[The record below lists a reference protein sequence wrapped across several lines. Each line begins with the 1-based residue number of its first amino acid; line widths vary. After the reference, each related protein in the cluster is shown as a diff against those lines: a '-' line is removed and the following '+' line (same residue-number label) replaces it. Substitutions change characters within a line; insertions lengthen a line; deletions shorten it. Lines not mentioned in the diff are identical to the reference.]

1 MSVTHVSPGL
11 RQLVRE
17 RAGEYCLIPEGVTW
31 AAHTVDH
38 IIAEKHGGTTTA
50 ENLALACTL
59 CNSRKGSDLVSI
71 DEQTGAIEP
80 LFHPRQNHWT
90 AHFQLVGGRIEP
102 RTAKGRATSR
112 LLRFNDPD
120 RVQERELLVASGSIR
135 ALPGKGISPIKPSAV
150 LKETPWN
157 EAPVRLQCRP

>member
-17 RAGEYCLIPEGVTW
+17 RAGECCEYCLIPEGVTW

-59 CNSRKGSDLVSI
+59 WN
-71 DEQTGAIEP
+71 EQTWC
-80 LFHPRQNHWT
+80 L
-90 AHFQLVGGRIEP
+90 QL
-102 RTAKGRATSR
+102 
-112 LLRFNDPD
+112 LM
-120 RVQERELLVASGSIR
+120 GSIF
-135 ALPGKGISPIKPSAV
+135 
-150 LKETPWN
+150 
-157 EAPVRLQCRP
+157 VRYGLAHLSSSGLRWY